1 MRMIHATILGLALLA
16 LAAVACGDEEVE
28 PTAAPTAAPA
38 AAVASTPAPVAG
50 SSELVVTTH
59 DSFDISEV
67 VIKEFEL
74 ANNVKVTIQKGGDTG
89 ANLTRAIL
97 EKGNPSADLLYGID
111 NTFLT
116 RALKQEIFV
125 PYTSPFLAVVPEQFI
140 LDKSF
145 HVTPIDYGYV
155 NINYD
160 KAYLTKNNLQPPT
173 TLEEL
178 AQPQWKGRLVVQNP
192 ATSAPG
198 LAFLIATVSYF
209 GEDDDYDYLDF
220 WADLRAN
227 DVLVKDGW
235 SAAYYTDF
243 SNYGGDRPLVVSYA
257 TSPAAEVFFSEGKH
271 TVPPTGNML
280 VDRGTFLQIEGIG
293 ILKGSKNVGLAQR
306 FIDFAL
312 SVRFQEDFPDKM
324 FVYPVNPQA
333 RVPDF
338 FKFAEVPTLP
348 ADIEPATIGQNRE
361 EWIDA
366 WTRVVLR

>member
-1 MRMIHATILGLALLA
+1 MLGLAMLA
-16 LAAVACGDEEVE
+16 LAAVACGDDEGE
-28 PTAAPTAAPA
+28 PTAAPA
-38 AAVASTPAPVAG
+38 AAVAPAAVPAG
-50 SSELVVTTH
+50 KPRELVVTTH
-59 DSFDISEV
+59 DSFDISAD
-67 VIKEFEL
+67 VIKEFEQ
-74 ANNVKVTIQKGGDTG
+74 ANNAKVTIQKGGDSG

-97 EKGNPSADLLYGID
+97 EKGNPSADLLYGVD
-111 NTFLT
+111 NTYLT
-116 RALKQEIFV
+116 RALKEGIFV
-125 PYTSPFLAVVPEQFI
+125 PYRSPSVDVVPERFI

-160 KAYLTKNNLQPPT
+160 KGYLTQNNLQPPT
-173 TLEEL
+173 SLDEL
-178 AQPQWKGRLVVQNP
+178 TGPQWKGRLVVQNP

-227 DVLVKDGW
+227 GVLVKDGW

-243 SNYGGDRPLVVSYA
+243 SKNGGDRPLVVSYA
-257 TSPAAEVFFSEGKH
+257 TSPAAEVFFSEGKL

-280 VDRGTFLQIEGIG
+280 VDRATFLHIEGIG
-293 ILKGSKNVGLAQR
+293 ILKGSKNVELAQR

-333 RVPDF
+333 KTPDF

-348 ADIEPATIGQNRE
+348 ADIEPATIDQKRE
-361 EWIDA
+361 AWIDA
-366 WTRVVLR
+366 WTKVVLR